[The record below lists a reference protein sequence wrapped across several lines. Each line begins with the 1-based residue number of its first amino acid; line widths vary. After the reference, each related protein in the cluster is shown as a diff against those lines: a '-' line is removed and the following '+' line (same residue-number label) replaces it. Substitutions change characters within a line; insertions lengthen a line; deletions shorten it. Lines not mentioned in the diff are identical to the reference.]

1 MRQST
6 HKKCTHSGCSSSR
19 VVYHDCQLGN
29 ANDFTRLVCY
39 HFRDPDVAHWNETRE
54 PVVEETVHIPT
65 CRRHRNKV
73 NLEEAV
79 DQMSQ
84 MTASLIVLTAE
95 ETIEYMKQVPDGPN
109 EGDHKFIHISRFSN
123 AESIQANPG
132 EVDSGIRR
140 VFSHNAMKQLSWLV
154 RLCKD

>member
-39 HFRDPDVAHWNETRE
+39 HFRDPDVAHWNETCE
-54 PVVEETVHIPT
+54 PVVEETAHSPAS
-65 CRRHRNKV
+65 RSNRNKV

-95 ETIEYMKQVPDGPN
+95 ETIEYMKQVPVSQMAQTKATTSSSTYLNSVMLRAYRQTQARWTVASG
-109 EGDHKFIHISRFSN
+109 EFS
-123 AESIQANPG
+123 PT
-132 EVDSGIRR
+132 
-140 VFSHNAMKQLSWLV
+140 MP
-154 RLCKD
+154 